1 MLAVAIVP
9 ELESA
14 TDPELLGHDS
24 ATTRPRTR

>member
-14 TDPELLGHDS
+14 TDPELGHDS